1 MRRFVEGEDR
11 RQGVLLPEFLDD
23 YVGEDNPVRAIDVFV
38 DELDLRGLGFS
49 GVVPEVTGRPAYH
62 PATLL
67 KIYLYGYL
75 NRLQS
80 SRRLE
85 RETQRNIELMWL
97 TGRLMPDFK
106 TIADFRRDSGP
117 AIRAACAQFV
127 VLCRQFNL
135 FTRTIVAIDGSK
147 FKAVNNRDKNFT
159 VAKVAKRIEQ
169 VEASIAR
176 YLAVLDRADR
186 EDGDMAEAK
195 TIRLKEK
202 IEGLRRQMQ
211 SLREIGKQVEAAP
224 DKQVSLT
231 DPDAR
236 SMATSGKGTG
246 IVGYNVQIAV
256 DAEHHLIVAH
266 DVTNVGSD
274 RAQLTAMSRKARAAS
289 GCEEVT
295 VLADRGYYNGDEVL
309 ACEGTGIL
317 PVIPKTQT
325 SGNAKRGLFTVADF
339 IYDAEND
346 RYSCPAG
353 EHLTKGRCAQ
363 TAAIISITIATSLC
377 AHASMHARQGQT
389 PEALGARERARQ
401 DASQARPHAGGHG
414 NQPADRRASVRHA
427 QGMDGQ
433 HPLPDQDPRKGQNRD
448 EPAGAGL
455 QYEANDQYLRRQ
467 PADAGDRGL
476 TARACRRE
484 PPLLRNTPAS
494 EIMFSHGLG
503 RINSFA

>member
-1 MRRFVEGEDR
+1 MKRFIEGEDR
-11 RQGVLLPEFLDD
+11 RQATLLPDSLED
-23 YVGEDNPVRAIDVFV
+23 YVTEDNPVRVVDVFV
-38 DELDLRGLGFS
+38 DELGLRGLGFS

-75 NRLQS
+75 NRIQS

-195 TIRLKEK
+195 TIRLKKK

-274 RAQLTAMSRKARAAS
+274 RSQLTAMSRKAREAS

-295 VLADRGYYNGDEVL
+295 VLADRGYYNGDEL
-309 ACEGTGIL
+309 LSCELMAIRL
-317 PVIPKTQT
+317 VIPKTQT
-325 SGNAKRGLFTVADF
+325 SGTP
-339 IYDAEND
+339 
-346 RYSCPAG
+346 S
-353 EHLTKGRCAQ
+353 
-363 TAAIISITIATSLC
+363 AAFFPWRILWTTPRTIAT
-377 AHASMHARQGQT
+377 
-389 PEALGARERARQ
+389 
-401 DASQARPHAGGHG
+401 
-414 NQPADRRASVRHA
+414 PA
-427 QGMDGQ
+427 
-433 HPLPDQDPRKGQNRD
+433 P
-448 EPAGAGL
+448 
-455 QYEANDQYLRRQ
+455 
-467 PADAGDRGL
+467 
-476 TARACRRE
+476 
-484 PPLLRNTPAS
+484 
-494 EIMFSHGLG
+494 
-503 RINSFA
+503 